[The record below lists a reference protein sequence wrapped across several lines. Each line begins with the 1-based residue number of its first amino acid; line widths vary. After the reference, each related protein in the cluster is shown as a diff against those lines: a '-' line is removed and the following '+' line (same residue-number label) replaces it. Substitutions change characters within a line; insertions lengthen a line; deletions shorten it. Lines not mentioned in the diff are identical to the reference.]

1 MTENAQPTGRA
12 GRRATT
18 NKALMYLMIAV
29 ATLLVLGANAHL
41 LFAALESQPD
51 CVAHLKVGHEQ
62 DGAFRAAA
70 SAC

>member
-1 MTENAQPTGRA
+1 MTENAQPMGRP
-12 GRRATT
+12 GRKAAT
-18 NKALMYLMIAV
+18 NKTLMYLLIAI

-51 CVAHLKVGHEQ
+51 CVTHLMVGHGQ
-62 DGAFRAAA
+62 IGAFGAAE

>member
-1 MTENAQPTGRA
+1 MTENAQPMSPPR
-12 GRRATT
+12 RRAAM
-18 NKALMYLMIAV
+18 NKALTYLIIAM

-51 CVAHLKVGHEQ
+51 CVAHLKVGHGQ
-62 DGAFRAAA
+62 HGAFGAAA